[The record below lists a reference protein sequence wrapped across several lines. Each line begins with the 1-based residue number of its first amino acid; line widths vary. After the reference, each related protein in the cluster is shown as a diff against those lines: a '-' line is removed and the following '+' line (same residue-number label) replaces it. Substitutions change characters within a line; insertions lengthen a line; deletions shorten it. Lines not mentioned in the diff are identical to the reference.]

1 VSADYGDVYVP
12 PGDHM
17 PSSAKENDTHIA
29 EAGRTVTPS
38 TAGSSSGESQAAR
51 GVAASCEIPLEV
63 HGSQKGGTQYHTVT
77 PFHEETRTVIVFPHG
92 CVLRLSTNVG
102 VGQMLALTNQN
113 TQAGMLARVTHVRA
127 YPNLKSYVEVEFT
140 QADPNF
146 WSIDFAE
153 EGAAQG
159 YVPSQSPSAAPAATA
174 SDFWSSGTA
183 ETPVAGSVAP
193 VASSRSGAKSGTP
206 AVEIV
211 PSYMPV
217 TPPVIEPQSPVAQAA
232 KPPAQTAKP
241 NVQAAKP
248 AAPKIEASKPSTV
261 VPTSKA
267 TEFTLTPPPQQQE
280 KAAEDAS
287 ASQAWAEMLV
297 MEPEQQLSAQQLS
310 TSRSDVEES
319 LAPDSSHEEDA
330 HQAASDSSHEPIS
343 QPSFDPEN
351 PEPIS
356 SSVLKEL
363 EKLALEHVGEKQS
376 AAPSVGGS
384 DVHAAENSST
394 ATKQRGASPAG
405 KKQAESSK
413 SQQSKDSRAT
423 KRSGL
428 LSSFTGGGAARE
440 SKSSPLHS
448 FTGGAPAAADSKH
461 SPLHSFTPSPS
472 SAESLPG
479 VVEGTN
485 PHKTQSLADV
495 TPDAGE
501 ESDFGSFLRD
511 PEPRGASQT
520 VFAGHPE
527 SVAARPAEL
536 HATLT
541 PLKAQKSKS
550 GRVLAALVVVLA
562 LIVAW
567 WFYPLHGSATP
578 TNGAVPAAS
587 APSPVNSPSQWP
599 SQTPADAATLDASG
613 GAHPAATDSGAAT
626 SAPAVESKP
635 EADSGIREVVP
646 VPRPAA
652 KPLAS
657 SGQSQPENTRASMP
671 TMTLAAP
678 TSSSHSSANVSAE
691 PPPDLSPA
699 DAAKARENSFPGIV
713 GSSPE
718 SVPAPATATGP
729 VVSGGRVKEPRL
741 LSSVAPVYPQAAIQ
755 ANVQGDVKVQATI
768 DENGRVTKMH
778 AISGPI
784 LLQHAA
790 MEALRQWRYAPSVL
804 NEKPI
809 AVEEVITVRFKR

>member
-1 VSADYGDVYVP
+1 
-12 PGDHM
+12 M
-17 PSSAKENDTHIA
+17 PSSAKENETRIA

-38 TAGSSSGESQAAR
+38 AAGSSSAESQASR

-113 TQAGMLARVTHVRA
+113 TQRGMLARVTHVRA

-140 QADPNF
+140 QADPDF

-153 EGAAQG
+153 EGATQG
-159 YVPSQSPSAAPAATA
+159 YVPSQSPSAAPSGAAQ
-174 SDFWSSGTA
+174 DFWSAGPA
-183 ETPVAGSVAP
+183 ELPNSAAP
-193 VASSRSGAKSGTP
+193 VAPSASAVNKGATE
-206 AVEIV
+206 VEIV
-211 PSYMPV
+211 PSYLPV
-217 TPPVIEPQSPVAQAA
+217 TPPVIEPLAPFAKST
-232 KPPAQTAKP
+232 KPP
-241 NVQAAKP
+241 VQAAKP
-248 AAPKIEASKPSTV
+248 GVQAAKPSAPKIEAAKPAAAA
-261 VPTSKA
+261 PNSKA
-267 TEFTLTPPPQQQE
+267 PEFTVAPPPQQHD
-280 KAAEDAS
+280 KIAEEAPS
-287 ASQAWAEMLV
+287 SQAWAELLV

-319 LAPDSSHEEDA
+319 LAPDSSHET
-330 HQAASDSSHEPIS
+330 SG

-376 AAPSVGGS
+376 GAPATGES
-384 DVHAAENSST
+384 DEHAAENSST

-413 SQQSKDSRAT
+413 SQQSKDSRTT
-423 KRSGL
+423 KRSSL

-440 SKSSPLHS
+440 PKSSPLHS
-448 FTGGAPAAADSKH
+448 FTGGAPAGGDSAN
-461 SPLHSFTPSPS
+461 SPLHSFTPLPS
-472 SAESLPG
+472 STETLPG
-479 VVEGTN
+479 MVEGKN
-485 PHKTQSLADV
+485 PHKTQSLADI
-495 TPDAGE
+495 TPDSGE

-511 PEPRGASQT
+511 PEPRTASQT

-527 SVAARPAEL
+527 AIAPRSAEL
-536 HATLT
+536 HSTLA

-550 GRVLAALVVVLA
+550 GMVLAALVVVLA

-567 WFYPLHGSATP
+567 WFYPLHGSATSS
-578 TNGAVPAAS
+578 NGVAPAAS

-613 GAHPAATDSGAAT
+613 GAHPAATESGAAS
-626 SAPAVESKP
+626 SAPAAESKP
-635 EADSGIREVVP
+635 EPDSGIREVIP
-646 VPRPAA
+646 VPKPGAKAPAA
-652 KPLAS
+652 
-657 SGQSQPENTRASMP
+657 SGQSQPENTHASMP

-678 TSSSHSSANVSAE
+678 TASSHSSANVSTE

-699 DAAKARENSFPGIV
+699 EAAKGREDSFPGIV
-713 GSSPE
+713 GSSPAN
-718 SVPAPATATGP
+718 VPAPAPATATGA

-741 LSSVAPVYPQAAIQ
+741 LSSVAPTYPQAAMQ

-768 DENGRVTKMH
+768 DETGRVTKMK
-778 AISGPI
+778 IVSGPA
-784 LLQHAA
+784 LLQRAA
-790 MEALRQWRYAPSVL
+790 MDAVRQWRFAPSVL
-804 NEKPI
+804 NDKPI
-809 AVEEVITVRFKR
+809 AVDEVITVRFHR